1 MIFNDRQKALFL
13 TFLLGVIFMV
23 VPLVFMILSS
33 DEKNKTNNIT
43 SVVKSVIPTLIP
55 EPTIA
60 ITIPNSKVLPGTYHI
75 FQTFNNCGPAAFS
88 MALSYYGI
96 NKSQQELGNEIR
108 PYQVAN
114 GDNDDK
120 SVTLEELA
128 EKSKEFNLVPFHR
141 PNGTIELIKLF
152 LTYDLPVITR
162 T

>member
-1 MIFNDRQKALFL
+1 MIFNDRKKALFL

-43 SVVKSVIPTLIP
+43 SIVKSVIPTFIP

-60 ITIPNSKVLPGTYHI
+60 ITIPNSKVLPGTYHV

-96 NKSQQELGNEIR
+96 NETQQTLGQMLR
-108 PYQVAN
+108 PYQNQV

-128 EKSKEFNLVPFHR
+128 KKGEEYGF
-141 PNGTIELIKLF
+141 I
-152 LTYDLPVITR
+152 
-162 T
+162 